1 MTPETYHQ
9 DTTRISKSG
18 LDLIAEAP
26 RHYWWK
32 YLSGQYDPGKE
43 AAHFR
48 MGTAFHVACTEP
60 QHFFERYAV
69 APNVSRATI
78 DGKEAWSDFLASA
91 EGKTVLKSSDDRS
104 RDLTYDQIANMAK
117 SVKSHKIAKKLLS
130 AGIAE
135 QIFTWIDEDTGAPC
149 KCMID
154 WLTPDY
160 WIVDL
165 KSTKSAKQR
174 EFERSVFNYRY
185 HVQNPL
191 YVDGFTKATGITP
204 KGFIF
209 IACEKKA
216 PYCCEVYRLDSD
228 AINQGREA
236 YKRDLATYM
245 KCRET
250 GEWPSY
256 SDNKINVIKWT

>member
-1 MTPETYHQ
+1 MNPQNYHQ

-32 YLSGQYDPGKE
+32 YLSGNYDPGKE

-60 QHFFERYAV
+60 NLFFDRYTV
-69 APNVSRATI
+69 APNTNRRTI
-78 DGKEAWSDFLASA
+78 DGKEDWAKFLATS
-91 EGKTVLKSSDDRS
+91 EGKTILKTKEDQS
-104 RDLTYDQIANMAK
+104 RDLSYDQIVNMQAA
-117 SVKSHKIAKKLLS
+117 VKSHPVASKLLS
-130 AGIAE
+130 SGIAE
-135 QIFTWIDEDTGAPC
+135 QIFTWVDEDTGAQC

-165 KSTKSAKQR
+165 KSTKSAKPKK
-174 EFERSVFNYRY
+174 FDRSVSDYRY
-185 HVQNPL
+185 HVQHPF

-216 PYCCEVYRLDSD
+216 PYCVEIFRLDQD
-228 AINQGREA
+228 VIDQGREA
-236 YKRDLATYM
+236 YKNDLSTYM
-245 KCRET
+245 RCKAA

-256 SDNKINVIKWT
+256 SNNKINTVKW